1 MCCGITPYLVNDLKN
16 HPSGPLNTSVIENII
31 VGNKISTVPNL
42 GERVSSFG
50 DFSLRIRILFITS
63 YCWPEF
69 PPTSLLL
76 VSLITAVP
84 PSLGRRSVTGRS
96 PLGRRPC
103 VVKGEMGHAQQP
115 MDLDEFDQL
124 GNSVEVVMKRF
135 DTDSQLVLRLTPTL
149 I

>member
-1 MCCGITPYLVNDLKN
+1 MCCGIIPYLVNDLKN
-16 HPSGPLNTSVIENII
+16 HPSGPLNASVIENII

-69 PPTSLLL
+69 PPTSSLL

-84 PSLGRRSVTGRS
+84 PGLGRRSVTGRS
-96 PLGRRPC
+96 
-103 VVKGEMGHAQQP
+103 
-115 MDLDEFDQL
+115 EF
-124 GNSVEVVMKRF
+124 
-135 DTDSQLVLRLTPTL
+135 TW
-149 I
+149 